1 MKDYNVPETLSLGR
15 YGEEPTLDARRTLS
29 DEERET
35 MQAEREAAQMQ
46 AAEQMSD
53 PAIYER
59 IEEENASYV
68 RRTALIPSP
77 FFSERVG
84 ADVYLKME
92 NLQFTGSYKVRGA
105 LHAVRNL
112 KGLAAERPL
121 ITASAGNHAQ
131 GLAFAAQLMGYPAN
145 IVMPE
150 PTPLIK
156 INRTKSYGA
165 RVLLHG
171 DNFDEAQ
178 DFARRLANERGFTFI
193 HPFNDYFVAQ
203 GQGTIG
209 VEILQDLPDMDI
221 LLLPIGGGGLATGV
235 ASYVKAVKPDVRIYA
250 IEPSTCASFSA
261 ALEAGEAVCL
271 EEGATIADGVEV
283 REVGHELFPILR
295 ETIDGVIRVPDEQL
309 VGAFLDLLENH
320 KVIAENAGVLSLA
333 ALDQLV
339 DIDLGLRR
347 GQDAKIC
354 CVISGGNM
362 DVVTLSSMV
371 QHGLVARS
379 RVFTFK
385 VLLPDKPG
393 QLQTISEIVARMRG
407 NIIGLEHNPFVS
419 LNRNQAVELTVTLEA
434 FGEDHKNEIMEAVRD
449 FNSSAHEVRPSKR
462 YN

>member
-1 MKDYNVPETLSLGR
+1 MKDYDVPESLSLGK
-15 YGEEPTLDARRTLS
+15 YGEEPALDAQRSLS

-35 MQAEREAAQMQ
+35 MQAELEASYEEALKQM
-46 AAEQMSD
+46 AD
-53 PAIYER
+53 PQVYEH
-59 IEEENASYV
+59 IEEENSAYV

-77 FFSERVG
+77 FFSDRAGTEVF
-84 ADVYLKME
+84 LKME

-112 KGLAAERPL
+112 KGIAARRPL

-178 DFARRLANERGFTFI
+178 RFARKLANERGFTFI
-193 HPFNDYFVAQ
+193 HPFNNYFVAQ
-203 GQGTIG
+203 GQGTVG
-209 VEILQDLPDMDI
+209 VEILQDLPEMDI

-235 ASYVKAVKPDVRIYA
+235 ASYVKAVKPEVRIYA
-250 IEPSTCASFSA
+250 IEPEECASFSA
-261 ALEAGEAVCL
+261 ALEAGESVCL
-271 EEGATIADGVEV
+271 QEGATIADGVEV
-283 REVGHELFPILR
+283 REVGHDLFPILR
-295 ETIDGVIRVPDEQL
+295 NVIDGVIRVPDEQL

-333 ALDQLV
+333 ALEQLV
-339 DIDLGLRR
+339 DVDLGLRR

-354 CVISGGNM
+354 CLISGGNM

-434 FGEDHKNEIMEAVRD
+434 FGLDHKNEIMKAVQN
-449 FNSSAHEVRPSKR
+449 FNSSAHEVSPSKR